1 MAEWFARHQLN
12 GALIMRVKETNEIR
26 ELTTAE
32 LNEVSGGV
40 IDPFIAGMLF
50 GGAWSVAG
58 VIVGATLTM
67 PNLWDQ
73 VEAYAN
79 SQRG

>member
-1 MAEWFARHQLN
+1 MNVQER
-12 GALIMRVKETNEIR
+12 NEIR
-26 ELTTAE
+26 ELTADE
-32 LNEVSGGV
+32 LNEVSGGA
-40 IDPFIAGMLF
+40 IDPFTAGALVAF
-50 GGAWSVAG
+50 GISVFG
-58 VIVGATLTM
+58 VAVACDILYK